1 MVLIFVV
8 FVVVGSNLFGIR
20 LPCPFQN
27 SISHIYTLTVHVI
40 NKMKDIIQTALESRW
55 NRMSKKFC

>member
-1 MVLIFVV
+1 L
-8 FVVVGSNLFGIR
+8 VGSNLFGIR

-55 NRMSKKFC
+55 NRMFKKFC